1 MIDGYSEFNKKIR
14 EYKKEPNRILEMKN
28 AITELKNSL
37 EEFNIRLG
45 QQKKKKKK
53 PANSTVHF
61 EIFQSEKQNEK
72 Q

>member
-1 MIDGYSEFNKKIR
+1 
-14 EYKKEPNRILEMKN
+14 MKN

-45 QQKKKKKK
+45 QQKKKKKS
-53 PANSTVHF
+53 ANSIVHF
-61 EIFQSEKQNEK
+61 ENFQSEKQNEK